1 MVRDLV
7 VTRSVMLQAPPA
19 RVWEVL
25 TDPSM
30 TRYYMNECAVS
41 SDWQVGSPVHW
52 KDQNDAV
59 RYKGSVLNYEPG
71 KKITYSYFDPHSGDE
86 DHPSSYVHVSY
97 SIVPRNGMTELLVT
111 LTNFGGDDTRAEH
124 AAANWDFEVLPK
136 LKSLAEARTMA
147 IMH

>member
-1 MVRDLV
+1 MVKDLV
-7 VTRSVMLQAPPA
+7 VTRSIMLQASPE

-25 TDPSM
+25 TDPIM
-30 TRYYMNECAVS
+30 TRQYMNECSIS

-52 KDQNDAV
+52 KNHQDQVA
-59 RYKGSVLNYEPG
+59 YKGSLVDYAPG
-71 KKITYSYFDPHSGDE
+71 KSFKYTYYDIHSGDE
-86 DHPSSYVHVSY
+86 DHPSSYVHVCY
-97 SIVPRNGMTELLVT
+97 NLLPKNGLTELQVT

-136 LKSLAEARTMA
+136 LKTLAEARTMA